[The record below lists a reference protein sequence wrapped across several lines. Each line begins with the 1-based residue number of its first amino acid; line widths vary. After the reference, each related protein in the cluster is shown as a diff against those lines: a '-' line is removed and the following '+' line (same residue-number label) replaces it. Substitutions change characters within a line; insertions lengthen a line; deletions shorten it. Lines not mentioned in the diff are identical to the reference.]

1 MNSIAD
7 RYISELK
14 KAYYKAKGKAI
25 WDHFESVKHGASQDN
40 IDELKTDCPAIPEVL
55 IHLLQYV
62 DGTYWRTYGDED
74 IALTLL
80 GSDLFKLDYYLLSSQ
95 QILENQGDAPYNF
108 QDYLYE
114 GYDGVD
120 RDEKILSNAKDLDWL
135 HFADCT
141 NNGGTSQLYIDYS
154 PSEKGKMGQIVRF
167 LHDPN
172 EFEVI
177 ADSFEAYL
185 QMLIANEFSFI
196 REGYLE

>member
-1 MNSIAD
+1 MNNIAAT
-7 RYISELK
+7 YISGLK
-14 KAYYKAKGKAI
+14 SAYYNAKGKDI
-25 WDHFESVKHGASQDN
+25 WDHFENIKHGASQDN
-40 IDELKTDCPAIPEVL
+40 IDELKADCPAIPKAL
-55 IHLLQYV
+55 INLLQYV

-74 IALTLL
+74 IAFTLL
-80 GSDLFKLDYYLLSSQ
+80 GSDLSKRQYYLLSSQ
-95 QILENQGDAPYNF
+95 QILENKEDAPYNY
-108 QDYLYE
+108 QDYLDGEYN
-114 GYDGVD
+114 GVD
-120 RDEKILSNAKDLDWL
+120 IDEKILKHAKDLHWL

-154 PSEKGKMGQIVRF
+154 PSEKGIKGQIVRF

>member
-1 MNSIAD
+1 MNTIAD

-14 KAYYKAKGKAI
+14 KAYYKAKGKEI
-25 WDHFESVKHGASQDN
+25 WDHFESVKHGASQEN
-40 IDELKTDCPAIPEVL
+40 LDELKADCPAIPEAL

-95 QILENQGDAPYNF
+95 QILENQADAPYNF
-108 QDYLYE
+108 QDYLDGE
-114 GYDGVD
+114 YDDVD

-141 NNGGTSQLYIDYS
+141 NNGGTSQLYIDFS

-172 EFEVI
+172 ELEVI

>member
-7 RYISELK
+7 RYISKLK

-25 WDHFESVKHGASQDN
+25 WDHFESVKHGASQDDIN
-40 IDELKTDCPAIPEVL
+40 ELKADCPAIPEAL
-55 IHLLQYV
+55 IQLLHYV

-74 IALTLL
+74 IAFTLL
-80 GSDLFKLDYYLLSSQ
+80 GSDLSKRDYYLLSSQ

-108 QDYLYE
+108 QDYLDGE
-114 GYDGVD
+114 YDGVD
-120 RDEKILSNAKDLDWL
+120 RDEKILKHAKDLDWL

-141 NNGGTSQLYIDYS
+141 NNGGTSQLYIDFS

-172 EFEVI
+172 GFEVI

-185 QMLIANEFSFI
+185 QMLMDNEFSFI

>member
-1 MNSIAD
+1 MNNIVD
-7 RYISELK
+7 TYISGLK
-14 KAYYKAKGKAI
+14 NAYYNAKGKEI
-25 WDHFESVKHGASQDN
+25 WNHFESVKHGVSQEN
-40 IDELKTDCPAIPEVL
+40 IEELKIDCPAIPEAL

-74 IALTLL
+74 IAFTLL

-108 QDYLYE
+108 QDYLDGE
-114 GYDGVD
+114 YDGVD
-120 RDEKILSNAKDLDWL
+120 IDEKLLKHAKDLDWL
-135 HFADCT
+135 HFANCT

-154 PSEKGKMGQIVRF
+154 PSDKGKMGQIVRY

-185 QMLIANEFSFI
+185 QMLMDNEFSFI

>member
-1 MNSIAD
+1 MNNTVD
-7 RYISELK
+7 RYILGLK
-14 KAYYKAKGKAI
+14 NAYYNAKGKAI
-25 WDHFESVKHGASQDN
+25 WDNFESVKHGASQDH
-40 IDELKTDCPAIPEVL
+40 IDELKADFPAIPEAL

-74 IALTLL
+74 IAFTLL
-80 GSDLFKLDYYLLSSQ
+80 GSDLVKRDYYLLSSQ
-95 QILENQGDAPYNF
+95 QIVENQGDAPYNF
-108 QDYLYE
+108 QDYLDGE
-114 GYDGVD
+114 YDGVD
-120 RDEKILSNAKDLDWL
+120 IDEKLLKYAKDLDWL

-154 PSEKGKMGQIVRF
+154 PSDKGKVGQIVRY
-167 LHDPN
+167 LHDSN

-185 QMLIANEFSFI
+185 QMLIDNKFSFI

>member
-1 MNSIAD
+1 MNNIAD
-7 RYISELK
+7 RYISGLK
-14 KAYYKAKGKAI
+14 KAYYNAKGKDI
-25 WDHFESVKHGASQDN
+25 WSHFENVKHGATQEDL
-40 IDELKTDCPAIPEVL
+40 DKLKADCPAIPDTL

-74 IALTLL
+74 VAFTIL
-80 GSDLFKLDYYLLSSQ
+80 GSDLSKRGYYLLSSQ
-95 QILENQGDAPYNF
+95 QILENKDDASSNY
-108 QDYLYE
+108 QDYLDGE
-114 GYDGVD
+114 YDGVD
-120 RDEKILSNAKDLDWL
+120 IDEKILKNAKDLHWL

-154 PSEKGKMGQIVRF
+154 PTEKGKIGQVVRF

-185 QMLIANEFSFI
+185 QMLIDTEFSFI
-196 REGYLE
+196 REGYLR

>member
-1 MNSIAD
+1 MNNTVD
-7 RYISELK
+7 RYISGLK
-14 KAYYKAKGKAI
+14 NAYYNAKGKAI
-25 WDHFESVKHGASQDN
+25 WDHFESVKHGASQDKIN
-40 IDELKTDCPAIPEVL
+40 ELKTDCPAIPEAL

-95 QILENQGDAPYNF
+95 QILVNQGDAPYNF

-120 RDEKILSNAKDLDWL
+120 IDEKLLKHAKDLNWL
-135 HFADCT
+135 HFANCT

-154 PSEKGKMGQIVRF
+154 PSDKGKIGQVVRY

-185 QMLIANEFSFI
+185 QMLMDKEFSFI

>member
-14 KAYYKAKGKAI
+14 KAYYNSKGKAI
-25 WDHFESVKHGASQDN
+25 WDHFECVKHGASQDN
-40 IDELKTDCPAIPEVL
+40 IDELKTDCPAIPEAL

-108 QDYLYE
+108 QDYLDGE
-114 GYDGVD
+114 YDGVD
-120 RDEKILSNAKDLDWL
+120 RDEKILENAKDLHWL

-141 NNGGTSQLYIDYS
+141 NNGGTSQLYIDFS
-154 PSEKGKMGQIVRF
+154 PSEKGEMGQIVRF